1 MVVVSGS
8 HLVIL
13 INIIQRHCKV
23 QSNICRVYFTMVHW
37 FYRRSHFYTFSS
49 YWFYVKRLMF
59 CGGHLWFLINTKYKT
74 NLEEGPCKVQ
84 LNELICHISLYKV
97 WHNKV
102 SCLDSHLF
110 CRELCYMYLLAFNTI
125 SIDDIFVI

>member
-1 MVVVSGS
+1 MSLVVVVSGS

-49 YWFYVKRLMF
+49 YWFYAKRLMF

-84 LNELICHISLYKV
+84 LNELICHISLCTKCDTTKWV
-97 WHNKV
+97 V
-102 SCLDSHLF
+102 LTPIC
-110 CRELCYMYLLAFNTI
+110 
-125 SIDDIFVI
+125 FVGSYVICIYWLSTRFP